1 MITLDMFRALPNYS
15 TVPLPL
21 ERRTVRRCRY
31 FTASDFAFP
40 REIINHAARI
50 GRRDIVF
57 DLGCAILYSRFLRAG
72 RRLKKAVLAACRRLQ
87 KPFGRLPFN
96 KTLLMSPSS
105 ATTQTKQ
112 V

>member
-1 MITLDMFRALPNYS
+1 MI
-15 TVPLPL
+15 
-21 ERRTVRRCRY
+21 RRCRY

-57 DLGCAILYSRFLRAG
+57 DLCCAILYSRFLQAG
-72 RRLKKAVLAACRRLQ
+72 RRLKKAVLAACRRPQ
-87 KPFGRLPFN
+87 KQIERLPLN
-96 KTLLMSPSS
+96 ETLLKSPSS
-105 ATTQTKQ
+105 ATIRTKQ